1 MPRGIAWRPYVP
13 IFRRER
19 CLTLIYIAGIKTA

>member
-13 IFRRER
+13 ILRLER
-19 CLTLIYIAGIKTA
+19 CLTLIYISKIKTD